1 MKIDYEKTYNN
12 RDPDSLYKWVV
23 NKDGTFESCNIF
35 HLIDFF
41 NQSESNK
48 NRHCSRGFHFCECD
62 FESVISDSSDPDL
75 MRNFLIAANIIDET
89 LFHILN
95 QNYEEFRSIF
105 PLPRFESHE
114 KRGEVGNINL
124 IHKRD
129 HKDEQERVSYYRF
142 NYEVTAMM
150 IDSVRFFGQTKT
162 NNGFLDKI
170 ILDNDTP
177 QQYDFNSIDI
187 FNNIIQQS
195 KMCVMGPFFYSV
207 IRREMKTSKKLVH

>member
-1 MKIDYEKTYNN
+1 MTLDYHKPYNN
-12 RDPDSLYKWVV
+12 RDPDSLYKWIV

-48 NRHCSRGFHFCECD
+48 NRHCSESFHFCECD
-62 FESVISDSSDPDL
+62 FESVITDSNDPDL

-95 QNYEEFRSIF
+95 QKYEEFRNIF

-124 IHKRD
+124 MHKRD
-129 HKDEQERVSYYRF
+129 HKDEQERVSYSRF
-142 NYEVTAMM
+142 NYEVTA
-150 IDSVRFFGQTKT
+150 INFQK
-162 NNGFLDKI
+162 N
-170 ILDNDTP
+170 
-177 QQYDFNSIDI
+177 
-187 FNNIIQQS
+187 
-195 KMCVMGPFFYSV
+195 KM
-207 IRREMKTSKKLVH
+207 

>member
-12 RDPDSLYKWVV
+12 RDPDSLYKWIV

-48 NRHCSRGFHFCECD
+48 NRHCSKGFHFCECD
-62 FESVISDSSDPDL
+62 FESVISDSNDPDL
-75 MRNFLIAANIIDET
+75 MRNFLIAVNIIDET

-95 QNYEEFRSIF
+95 HKYEEFRNIF

-129 HKDEQERVSYYRF
+129 HKDEQERVSYSRF

-150 IDSVRFFGQTKT
+150 IDDVRFYGQTKT
-162 NNGFLDKI
+162 DHGFLDRI
-170 ILDNDTP
+170 ILDNNKS
-177 QQYDFNSIDI
+177 QQYDFDSIDI
-187 FNNIIQQS
+187 FKSIVQQS
-195 KMCVMGPFFYSV
+195 KMCMMGPFFYSA
-207 IRREMKTSKKLVH
+207 IRREMKNSKKLVH

>member
-1 MKIDYEKTYNN
+1 MKIDYKKPYNN
-12 RDPDSLYKWVV
+12 RNPDSLYKWIV

-48 NRHCSRGFHFCECD
+48 NRHCSEGFHFCECD
-62 FESVISDSSDPDL
+62 FESVITDSNDPDL

-95 QNYEEFRSIF
+95 QKYKEFRSIF

-129 HKDEQERVSYYRF
+129 HKDEQEKISYYRF

-150 IDSVRFFGQTKT
+150 IDNIRFYGQTKT
-162 NNGFLDKI
+162 NNGFLYRI
-170 ILDNDTP
+170 IG
-177 QQYDFNSIDI
+177 NSLPKNSFCKFVVDLLNEI
-187 FNNIIQQS
+187 S
-195 KMCVMGPFFYSV
+195 LFF
-207 IRREMKTSKKLVH
+207 T

>member
-1 MKIDYEKTYNN
+1 
-12 RDPDSLYKWVV
+12 
-23 NKDGTFESCNIF
+23 
-35 HLIDFF
+35 
-41 NQSESNK
+41 
-48 NRHCSRGFHFCECD
+48 
-62 FESVISDSSDPDL
+62 

-129 HKDEQERVSYYRF
+129 HKDEQERVSYSRF

-150 IDSVRFFGQTKT
+150 IDSVRFYGQTKT
-162 NNGFLDKI
+162 DQWF
-170 ILDNDTP
+170 
-177 QQYDFNSIDI
+177 S
-187 FNNIIQQS
+187 
-195 KMCVMGPFFYSV
+195 
-207 IRREMKTSKKLVH
+207 